1 MNTAGGGGGGALH
14 VLELQRQ
21 GEAAAGGKGTMNHGT
36 LLSSSYS
43 LKALVLNP
51 FSRNRTLAP
60 DPAA

>member
-1 MNTAGGGGGGALH
+1 MLH